1 LAQRWKGGGLNE
13 PIPPI
18 AMMTP
23 TEFHAMLKRRAK
35 RLLLKG
41 DVERYMSTLRE
52 LYDLRIAQRQITA

>member
-1 LAQRWKGGGLNE
+1 MGRQQRTNTST
-13 PIPPI
+13 

-41 DVERYMSTLRE
+41 DVERYLSTLRE
-52 LYDLRIAQRQITA
+52 LYELRLAERRLVA

>member
-1 LAQRWKGGGLNE
+1 MGRQQRTNTST
-13 PIPPI
+13 

-41 DVERYMSTLRE
+41 DVERYLSTLRE
-52 LYDLRIAQRQITA
+52 LYELRLAERRSVA

>member
-1 LAQRWKGGGLNE
+1 
-13 PIPPI
+13 
-18 AMMTP
+18 MMTP

-52 LYDLRIAQRQITA
+52 LYELRLAERRSVA

>member
-1 LAQRWKGGGLNE
+1 
-13 PIPPI
+13 
-18 AMMTP
+18 MTP

-52 LYDLRIAQRQITA
+52 LYELRLAERRSVA